1 LVPTLSG
8 SDHALV
14 DGHYDKYRERLLDAG
29 VEIHEFRGDPSEEVR
44 SLADTSTVRSK
55 RVTLHLKAMVG
66 NRNRCFIGSLNL
78 DPRALKINT
87 ESGMLIESPE
97 LAGQLSELIDLYSN
111 EENSWK
117 VSRSSDGRIQWQ
129 SRGETQYRKP
139 KGKWTRR
146 VGAWLGGLLPIKD
159 QI

>member
-1 LVPTLSG
+1 M
-8 SDHALV
+8 
-14 DGHYDKYRERLLDAG
+14 RELLFTSSVA
-29 VEIHEFRGDPSEEVR
+29 DPSEELR
-44 SLADTSTVRSK
+44 KLADTSPVHSK
-55 RVTLHLKAMVG
+55 RVTLHLKSLVG

-78 DPRALKINT
+78 DPRAIEINT
-87 ESGMLIESPE
+87 ESGMMIESPE
-97 LAGQLSELIDLYSN
+97 LAGQLSDLVELYTN

-146 VGAWLGGLLPIKD
+146 VGVWLGGLLPIKD